1 MMTQKIFQIGLPVFL
16 LWSAFYIF
24 LCYIILKGVSQK
36 MLKPINTLTKRI
48 YKTIKSIR
56 RLREVQEKHHIA
68 LEDQDAM
75 YRSL

>member
-1 MMTQKIFQIGLPVFL
+1 
-16 LWSAFYIF
+16 
-24 LCYIILKGVSQK
+24 